1 MLLPKVIR
9 YRWPTFVCRCI
20 SRRLLPFGFGAGPTH
35 RKFREGWK
43 GGVPATFNEKVQY
56 KLMND
61 RRKLISVSA
70 DKVAVRDYVQAKAPG
85 LKLPKLLG
93 VFDNEAELMAN
104 VPPGPWAMKGAH
116 GAGMVLISKPGE
128 TVAREEIRKAAREW
142 LKTDYSVRYWEWQ
155 YHDLPKRVL
164 FEEYLGNGTALPAD
178 YKFFVFHRKVRLITV
193 DQGRF
198 GVHTRDLFYPDWTHL
213 PSRKGAAKMSAV
225 PPPRPAAL
233 ERMIAVAET
242 LGQDTDFVRVDLY
255 LLGDEI
261 YFGELTHSPAAGRVP
276 FEDAKLEQELG
287 SYWTLPER
295 YR

>member
-9 YRWPTFVCRCI
+9 YRWPTFICRCI
-20 SRRLLPFGFGAGPTH
+20 SRRLLPFGVGAAPTH
-35 RKFREGWK
+35 RKFREGWR

-56 KLMND
+56 KLMYD

-70 DKVAVRDYVQAKAPG
+70 DKVAVRDYVQAKAPA
-85 LKLPKLLG
+85 LKLAKLLA
-93 VFDNEAELMAN
+93 VFDNEAELMAH

-128 TVAREEIRKAAREW
+128 TVAREAIQQAAREW
-142 LKTDYSVRYWEWQ
+142 LKTDYSVAYWEWQ

-213 PSRKGAAKMSAV
+213 PSRKGAARMSAV

-255 LLGDEI
+255 LLGDDI

-276 FEDAKLEQELG
+276 FEDEKLERELG